1 MVTRQLRAGL
11 TYYWAAPAR
20 DVKAGYDI
28 SSRNLGLD
36 YAIAYTRANDLNERL
51 ARWRRGE
58 LEPEVVVDETIPGT
72 IGWMFGRYYES
83 DAFTRLKPRTQ
94 QAYRRVVKRTLKKK
108 SKEGRELGEY
118 RLQAVSPLAAD
129 RIYQRLLE
137 GPNGTAVRVANF
149 SISVIKRAWRV
160 VGRQYR
166 RHFPALNPWDDLE
179 QRHKYKAKRAAS
191 RAEAYALAH
200 ALSEIGYPSLGLV
213 ALVCYEWHQRP
224 ENILSGSL
232 KWSDWR
238 PQDRPNHVRLEH
250 AKTGE
255 EVWLPLVIG
264 GKDMFPEIEAYIK
277 TVPRLGEA
285 MVMTMGE
292 RRGPHLFSF
301 DYANRRMREA
311 REKAELAG
319 YVTFDACRHGGMTEL
334 GDADVTEQGI
344 MALSG
349 HKTPDAARRYIKW
362 TEHQR
367 IVSLKKRRQVM
378 TRAMQRIEKE
388 TQRARGGSPT
398 MSDAKRPTQAS
409 EK

>member
-1 MVTRQLRAGL
+1 MTTRELKDGL
-11 TYYWAAPAR
+11 AYYWVAPSR

-28 SSRNLGLD
+28 SSRNLGPD
-36 YAIAYTRANDLNERL
+36 YAIAYARANDLNERI

-72 IGWMFGRYYES
+72 FEWMFERYYET
-83 DAFTRLKPRTQ
+83 DAFERLKPRTQ
-94 QAYRRVVKRTLKKK
+94 EMYRRIIKRTLKTK
-108 SKEGRELGEY
+108 SKEGRELREY
-118 RLQAVSPLAAD
+118 RLVAMSPLAAD
-129 RIYQRLLE
+129 RIYQRLLQ
-137 GPNGTAVRVANF
+137 GPRGEAVRVANF
-149 SISVIKRAWRV
+149 SITVIKRAWRV

-166 RHFPALNPWDDLE
+166 RHFPALNPWEDLE

-191 RAEAYALAH
+191 RREAYALAR
-200 ALSEIGYPSLGLV
+200 ALNENGYPHLGLV

-238 PQDRPNHVRLEH
+238 PPERPNHVRLEH

-255 EVWLPLVIG
+255 EVWLPLAVD
-264 GKDMFPEIEAYIK
+264 GKKMFPELEAYIK
-277 TVPRLGEA
+277 RVPKLGEA

-292 RRGPHLFSF
+292 RGLPHFYSF

-311 REKAELAG
+311 RETAKLGAH
-319 YVTFDACRHGGMTEL
+319 VTFDACRHGGMTEL

-349 HKTPDAARRYIKW
+349 HKTPDAARRYVKW
-362 TEHQR
+362 TEEQR
-367 IVSLKKRRQVM
+367 VVSLKKRRVVM
-378 TRAMQRIEKE
+378 SRAMRRIKAEERGQQRKPIE
-388 TQRARGGSPT
+388 S
-398 MSDAKRPTQAS
+398 
-409 EK
+409 

>member
-1 MVTRQLRAGL
+1 MVTRELKAGL

-20 DVKAGYDI
+20 DVKAGYDV

-36 YAIAYTRANDLNERL
+36 YAVAYARANDLNDRL

-58 LEPEVVVDETIPGT
+58 LEPEVVVDDTIPGT
-72 IGWMFGRYYES
+72 IAWMFERYYET
-83 DAFTRLKPRTQ
+83 DAFRRLKPRTQ
-94 QAYRRVVKRTLKKK
+94 QAYRRVIKRTLNKK

-137 GPNGTAVRVANF
+137 GPKGTAVRVANF
-149 SISVIKRAWRV
+149 SITVIKRAWRV

-191 RAEAYALAH
+191 RSDAYALAH

-232 KWSDWR
+232 KWNDWR
-238 PQDRPNHVRLEH
+238 PKERPNHVRLEH

-277 TVPRLGEA
+277 TVPRLGAA

-292 RRGPHLFSF
+292 RREPHLFSF

-311 REKAELAG
+311 REKAKLAD

-362 TEHQR
+362 TEQQR
-367 IVSLKKRRQVM
+367 VVSLKKRRQVM
-378 TRAMQRIEKE
+378 TRAMRRIEKE
-388 TQRARGGSPT
+388 ARGQSRAMT
-398 MSDAKRPTQAS
+398 EAKRAAQARG
-409 EK
+409 E